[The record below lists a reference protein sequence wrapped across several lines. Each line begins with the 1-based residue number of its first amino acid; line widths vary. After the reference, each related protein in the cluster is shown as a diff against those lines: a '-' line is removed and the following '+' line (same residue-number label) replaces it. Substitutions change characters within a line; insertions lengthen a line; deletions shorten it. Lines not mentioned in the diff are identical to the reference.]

1 MGMASLSKRIT
12 QKGGFRMRG
21 RNVVILVGL
30 LALLSV
36 MAGVPTRAQATGDPE
51 ADFSFSGSLL
61 QPILVT
67 LLTLR
72 PLT

>member
-51 ADFSFSGSLL
+51 ADFSFLGGEPSYYS
-61 QPILVT
+61 QSW
-67 LLTLR
+67 
-72 PLT
+72 